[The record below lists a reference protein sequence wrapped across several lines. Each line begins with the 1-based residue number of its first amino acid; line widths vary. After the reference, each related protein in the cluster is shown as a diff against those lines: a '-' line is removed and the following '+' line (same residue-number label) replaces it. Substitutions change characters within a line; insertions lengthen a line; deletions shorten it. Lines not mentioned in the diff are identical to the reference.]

1 MHLFTMTM
9 IIIGALATSV
19 QIMKVIERLDHGKKK
34 N

>member
-1 MHLFTMTM
+1 MHWFTMTM

-19 QIMKVIERLDHGKKK
+19 QIMKMIERLEHGGKK

>member
-1 MHLFTMTM
+1 MHWFTMTM

-19 QIMKVIERLDHGKKK
+19 QIMKVIDRLDHGKKK

>member
-1 MHLFTMTM
+1 MHWFTMTM

-19 QIMKVIERLDHGKKK
+19 QIMKMIDKIEHGRKK

>member
-1 MHLFTMTM
+1 MTM

-19 QIMKVIERLDHGKKK
+19 QIMKVIERLEHGKKK